1 MQTNF
6 VQGKITFVPC
16 FSPMV
21 WINNQFFPHGMNQ
34 QSIPLWFWNTSN
46 TSYKYEQDMVARISD
61 YEYRKCSSLEV
72 LERPMKRKW
81 LYFSAKI
88 ILRRGRFWNFPNE
101 FSGQKIDTKFTS
113 LVSLSTPPSFFN
125 ANALLRRGGVWKP
138 KSKFHLSTDGSLLST
153 PQFEWCLSQ
162 TPLKNNVVF
171 DWKTTFSLFKHQ
183 VFLWI
188 FA

>member
-72 LERPMKRKW
+72 LERPMKREC
-81 LYFSAKI
+81 LYFIAKI
-88 ILRRGRFWNFPNE
+88 ILRRGRFWNFPNIYPSQRQNLLPTLE
-101 FSGQKIDTKFTS
+101 ISNQNFQNFHNFQIFGKKF
-113 LVSLSTPPSFFN
+113 
-125 ANALLRRGGVWKP
+125 P
-138 KSKFHLSTDGSLLST
+138 KSRFFSKIS
-153 PQFEWCLSQ
+153 
-162 TPLKNNVVF
+162 N
-171 DWKTTFSLFKHQ
+171 TTKGPPMTSKGPPPPY
-183 VFLWI
+183 
-188 FA
+188 